1 MSAAL
6 WLYRT
11 LLYGLLPVAA
21 PALLLRDRASGKAR
35 PPLADRLARTLPE
48 VEPGGVWLHAVSVG
62 EVEIARRLVEE
73 IEARA
78 PSTPILVTVTTA
90 TGLGL
95 ARRILAGRA
104 VVHPSPLD
112 MVGPVGRLLDHV
124 RPRVVAIVETE
135 LWPEL
140 LHQAHRRGIRTVVVN
155 GRLSEGSFARY
166 RRVRSVLARLLAPLD
181 RVLARSDAD
190 AGRFVALGVPEAKVE
205 VTGNVKYDLRPA
217 GDALPWAEA
226 ATALA
231 AGRPVVVAGSTME
244 GEEATVLDALAGRG
258 AFVVLAPRHPE
269 RFEAVARELDGRGVS
284 WARRSRLD
292 ALPASA
298 DLLLLDT
305 IGELGRTFQLA
316 RAAFIG
322 GSLVPT
328 GGHNPLEPAA
338 WRVPVV
344 TGPHVDNFRE
354 VYADLFAAGG
364 ARVVHDADELGE
376 AVGAWLADA
385 DAARAAGEAAFAVLE
400 SNRGA
405 AGRSAEAVLA
415 LAGRNGR

>member
-1 MSAAL
+1 VPAAL
-6 WLYRT
+6 WLYRA

-21 PALLLRDRASGKAR
+21 PALLLRHHLSGKAR
-35 PPLADRLARTLPE
+35 PLLADRLAKNLPE
-48 VEPGGVWLHAVSVG
+48 VAPGGVWLHAVSVG
-62 EVEIARRLVEE
+62 EVEIARRLVDE
-73 IEARA
+73 IEART
-78 PSTPILVTVTTA
+78 PGVPILLTATTA

-95 ARRILAGRA
+95 ARRTLGGRA

-112 MVGPVGRLLDHV
+112 MVGPVGRLIERA

-140 LHQAHRRGIRTVVVN
+140 LHQAREQGIPSVVVN

-166 RRVRSVLARLLAPLD
+166 RRVRPVLAPLLAPLD

-190 AGRFVALGVPEAKVE
+190 AARFVALGVPGERVE
-205 VTGNVKYDLRPA
+205 VTGNIKYDLRPA
-217 GDALPWAEA
+217 DEPLPWAET
-226 ATALA
+226 ATRLA

-269 RFEAVARELDGRGVS
+269 RFEAVARALDERGLPWV
-284 WARRSRLD
+284 RRSRFD
-292 ALPASA
+292 ADPPAA

-305 IGELGRTFQLA
+305 IGELGRAYRLG
-316 RAAFIG
+316 RVAFIG

-338 WRVPVV
+338 WRVPVL
-344 TGPHVDNFRE
+344 TGPHVHNFRE
-354 VYADLFAAGG
+354 VYADLLAVGG
-364 ARVVHDADELGE
+364 ARVIHDAGELG
-376 AVGAWLADA
+376 AAAAAWLEDA
-385 DAARAAGEAAFAVLE
+385 DAARASGEAAFAVLE
-400 SNRGA
+400 ANRGA
-405 AGRSAEAVLA
+405 AARSAEAVLA
-415 LAGRNGR
+415 LADRSGR

>member
-1 MSAAL
+1 VSAAL

-35 PPLADRLARTLPE
+35 PPLADRLARTLPAI
-48 VEPGGVWLHAVSVG
+48 EPGGVWLHAVSVG

-78 PSTPILVTVTTA
+78 PQTPILVSATTA

-95 ARRILAGRA
+95 ARRTLAGRA

-112 MVGPVGRLLDHV
+112 MVGPVGRLLDHT

-140 LHQAHRRGIRTVVVN
+140 LHQARRRGIPTVVVN

-166 RRVRSVLARLLAPLD
+166 RRVRPVLARLLAPLD
-181 RVLARSDAD
+181 RVLARSGAD
-190 AGRFVALGVPEAKVE
+190 AERFVALGVPEAKVE

-217 GDALPWAEA
+217 RQALSWVGA

-244 GEEATVLDALAGRG
+244 GEEAAVLDALAGRG

-269 RFEAVARELDGRGVS
+269 RFEAVARELDDRGVS
-284 WARRSRLD
+284 WLRRSRLGVSS
-292 ALPASA
+292 AAA
-298 DLLLLDT
+298 DLLMLDT
-305 IGELGRTFQLA
+305 IGELGRAFQLA
-316 RAAFIG
+316 RVAFIG

-338 WRVPVV
+338 WRVPVL
-344 TGPHVDNFRE
+344 TGPHIHNFRE
-354 VYADLFAAGG
+354 VYADLLDAGG
-364 ARVVHDADELGE
+364 ARVVHDAGELGA
-376 AVGAWLADA
+376 AVEVWLADPA
-385 DAARAAGEAAFAVLE
+385 AARAAGEAAFSVLE

-405 AGRSAEAVLA
+405 AGRSAETMLT
-415 LAGRNGR
+415 LAGRDG